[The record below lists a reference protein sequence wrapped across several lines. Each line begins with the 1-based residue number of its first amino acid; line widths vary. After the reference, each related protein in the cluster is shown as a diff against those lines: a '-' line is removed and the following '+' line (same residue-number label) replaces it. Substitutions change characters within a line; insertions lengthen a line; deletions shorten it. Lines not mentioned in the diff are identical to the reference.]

1 MKHFR
6 HNCEID
12 IAPSVTFRFLEY
24 QNVKRLILT
33 LVCKDKL
40 FRMKNSLDFRAL
52 ESDLSRLRT
61 SDLLVVEV
69 ASNFS
74 VFKLE

>member
-1 MKHFR
+1 M
-6 HNCEID
+6 
-12 IAPSVTFRFLEY
+12 TFRFLEY
-24 QNVKRLILT
+24 QNVQRLILT

-69 ASNFS
+69 VSNFS